1 MNPGDKILDIHGH
14 FRRLGAYIG
23 RGGEGTVFALQHQPD
38 ILVKCYHPGRR
49 ALPAY
54 NKEQRAKITQQ
65 ITLFAALRTLP
76 LAWPRVLIF
85 DEAQNWL
92 GYAMYH
98 ARGFPLAKLI
108 HPNLYHR
115 HAPALNRIELVGYL
129 LNLLSTLQALHQQN
143 IFVGDLNPHNLLCD
157 PHTGTV
163 TLLDCDSFQIPRSG
177 DNNDYVFTCTVG
189 HPCLLPPE
197 FRGKSLKETRR
208 DAASD
213 CYAVAMITFMTLM
226 MGRHPFDHQGGE
238 SLADNMAKGFFP
250 YARRNI
256 SADGEHHIPL
266 GEWRLLWQ
274 MIPDTL
280 QLLFERCFIDGL
292 HQPEKRP
299 ALSEFQEHLQHYH
312 AQLVNG
318 EKAPCLGIPHR
329 VTRKTRDV
337 IEPNPVMAHRDM
349 NEHDTVRGV
358 VDSVVI

>member
-38 ILVKCYHPGRR
+38 ILIKCYHAGRR

-54 NKEQRAKITQQ
+54 SKEQRAKITQQ
-65 ITLFAALRTLP
+65 ISMSAALRSLP

-85 DEAQNWL
+85 DELQNWL

-108 HPNLYHR
+108 HPNLYHQ

-129 LNLLSTLQALHQQN
+129 LNLLATLDALHQQN

-163 TLLDCDSFQIPRSG
+163 TLLDCDSFQIPHS
-177 DNNDYVFTCTVG
+177 DEQVFACTVG
-189 HPCLLPPE
+189 HPSLLPPE

-208 DAASD
+208 NAASD

-238 SLADNMAKGFFP
+238 SLADNMTKGFFP
-250 YARRNI
+250 YARCNI
-256 SADGEHHIPL
+256 SADGQHHIPL
-266 GEWRLLWQ
+266 GEWYLLWQ

-280 QLLFERCFIDGL
+280 QQLFERCFIEGL

-299 ALSEFQEHLQHYH
+299 TLAEFRQHLQHYH
-312 AQLVNG
+312 GQLVNG
-318 EKAPCLGIPHR
+318 EKAPCLGIPR
-329 VTRKTRDV
+329 RMALEAPSSSESKPIMLRRATPERDV
-337 IEPNPVMAHRDM
+337 VSR
-349 NEHDTVRGV
+349 V
-358 VDSVVI
+358 VESIVI